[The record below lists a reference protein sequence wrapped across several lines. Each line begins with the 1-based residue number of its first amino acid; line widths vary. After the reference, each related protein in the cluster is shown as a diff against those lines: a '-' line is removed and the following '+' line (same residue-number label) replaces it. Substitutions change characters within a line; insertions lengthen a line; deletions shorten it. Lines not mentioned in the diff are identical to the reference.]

1 MTATERLR
9 RMLDERG
16 VEYLRHEDGEPL
28 RELKEAGE
36 PATSWLVGDVSVC
49 AIPNKGDELVDL
61 FDLWIG
67 NCAPEHAI
75 AATVGETCR
84 MTPLSD
90 EPTTSIQ
97 PMRCTACGH
106 KTYAQL
112 ANYCPHCG
120 AKVVD

>member
-1 MTATERLR
+1 MTTT
-9 RMLDERG
+9 
-16 VEYLRHEDGEPL
+16 EPL
-28 RELKEAGE
+28 LELFEAWAGCD
-36 PATSWLVGDVSVC
+36 TH
-49 AIPNKGDELVDL
+49 
-61 FDLWIG
+61 
-67 NCAPEHAI
+67 EHAI

-84 MTPLSD
+84 MTLLPD